1 MTLDKNVENELAH
14 ARELAEKGNP
24 TIMNFSLAS
33 AQGYAQKVGQDI
45 SKQVAE
51 IRASVK
57 R

>member
-1 MTLDKNVENELAH
+1 MTLDKNVEYALAQ
-14 ARELAEKGNP
+14 ARELAERGDA

-33 AQGYAQKVGQDI
+33 AQGYAQKIGQDV